1 MGIRIQVADVNL
13 SLLNPKLVHA
23 DKCIGILVLENLPL
37 SEVGCSPI
45 PGKTQS
51 VRVQNFGSDVEPQ
64 KRHIVL
70 LEKPFDLGR
79 HDAMFLN
86 MEKKIAA
93 TADSEQIRGTPVC
106 RSDAS
111 AWIHQVLA
119 ASAYLVCGR
128 PITLFGD
135 RLP

>member
-1 MGIRIQVADVNL
+1 MADVNL
-13 SLLNPKLVHA
+13 SFLNPKLVHA
-23 DKCIGILVLENLPL
+23 DKCIRILVLESLPL

-51 VRVQNFGSDVEPQ
+51 VRLQNFGSDVEPQ
-64 KRHIVL
+64 KRHVVL
-70 LEKPFDLGR
+70 LEKPLDLGR
-79 HDAMFLN
+79 RDAMFLN
-86 MEKKIAA
+86 MEKKIAV
-93 TADSEQIRGTPVC
+93 TADGEQIRGAPVC
-106 RSDAS
+106 RSNAI
-111 AWIHQVLA
+111 AQIHQVLA